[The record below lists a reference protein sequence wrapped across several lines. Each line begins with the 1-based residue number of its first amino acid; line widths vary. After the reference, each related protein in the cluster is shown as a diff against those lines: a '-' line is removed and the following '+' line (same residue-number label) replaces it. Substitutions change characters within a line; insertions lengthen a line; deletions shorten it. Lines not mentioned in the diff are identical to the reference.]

1 MFSLFTSSKQKAVI
15 NHLGKLVKLAK
26 ADGEFHKKEKLL
38 IMKIGKEYGLSE
50 SKLNSLIFHPPIYDD
65 VIPESLDDRFFQ
77 LLDFVKLMSVDGH
90 ISEEEMVL
98 YYSLAQQLG
107 FKKVIL
113 DVLLECIDRG
123 LENDLSKD
131 KIREECEAF
140 IVY

>member
-15 NHLGKLVKLAK
+15 NHLGKLIKLAK
-26 ADGEFHKKEKLL
+26 ADGEFHKREKLL
-38 IMKIGKEYGLSE
+38 IMKIGKENGLSE
-50 SKLNSLIFHPPIYDD
+50 SKLHSLIFHPPIYDD
-65 VIPESLDDRFFQ
+65 IIPESLDDRFFQ

-98 YYSLAQQLG
+98 YYSLSQQLG

-113 DVLLECIDRG
+113 DVLLEAIDRG
-123 LENDLSKD
+123 LEKGFTNEE
-131 KIREECEAF
+131 IRQECEAF